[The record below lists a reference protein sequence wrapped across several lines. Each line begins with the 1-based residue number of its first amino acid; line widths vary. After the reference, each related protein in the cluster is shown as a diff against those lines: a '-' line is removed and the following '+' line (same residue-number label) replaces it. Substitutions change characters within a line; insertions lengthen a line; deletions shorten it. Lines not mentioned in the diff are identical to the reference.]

1 MAPVDLFAGLSQP
14 VNTQLA
20 LAGEVTLAGGTLEAW
35 VGEMQTKVLLEVR
48 AHLEAATTLGAGVG
62 AIDVL

>member
-1 MAPVDLFAGLSQP
+1 M
-14 VNTQLA
+14 NTQLA